1 MHFFMVCNFENF
13 LNKIYLGEN
22 EFIRIKQVFH
32 HKTLRVKFDNIC
44 KEESKVVN
52 SLHESAATV
61 KCLRANKK
69 QFADLQWIT
78 IIQISWT

>member
-1 MHFFMVCNFENF
+1 MHIE
-13 LNKIYLGEN
+13 
-22 EFIRIKQVFH
+22 EF
-32 HKTLRVKFDNIC
+32 
-44 KEESKVVN
+44 KVIN

>member
-1 MHFFMVCNFENF
+1 
-13 LNKIYLGEN
+13 LDNKYI
-22 EFIRIKQVFH
+22 F
-32 HKTLRVKFDNIC
+32 

-61 KCLRANKK
+61 KCFRANKK